1 MKKTDTATV
10 LEFLSLTD
18 NRKITEDRILAWHDA
33 IGHLDFEI
41 ARSAVTEAVR
51 DDSISWVEPKHILA
65 KARLVLERLE
75 VEKRR
80 EQPLPER
87 KLGDAMPVCE
97 HGLGLLYCLPCCRA
111 RVRK

>member
-33 IGHLDFEI
+33 IGHLDFDV

-65 KARLVLERLE
+65 KARLVIDRLAT
-75 VEKRR
+75 EKRR
-80 EQPLPER
+80 NQPAPER
-87 KLGDAMPVCE
+87 KIGDAMPVCK
-97 HGLGLLYCLPCCRA
+97 HNIGLLYCVPCCLAKA
-111 RVRK
+111 RK